1 MKITELKVG
10 SKEQSVILSNGFT
23 ADIKFDVFYK
33 RWYYD
38 LYENGALRF
47 AGVALNVNTVPLFN
61 MAPVSLGLIDAVGD
75 KEEYEPYNE
84 LGSRLMLVEVS
95 E

>member
-1 MKITELKVG
+1 MKLTELVVE
-10 SKEQSVILSNGFT
+10 SKEQTVVLSDGYS

-38 LYENGALRF
+38 LYKDGELKF
-47 AGVALNVNTVPLFN
+47 AGVALNVNTVGLYK
-61 MAPVSLGLIDAVGD
+61 MASVCLALIDIVGD

-84 LGSRLMLVEVS
+84 LGTRLMLVEVA

>member
-1 MKITELKVG
+1 MKITKLEVG
-10 SKEQSVILSNGFT
+10 SKEQTIVLSNGYA

-38 LYENGALRF
+38 LYKNGELKF
-47 AGVALNVNTVPLFN
+47 AGVALNVNTVGLFN
-61 MAPVSLGLIDAVGD
+61 MSPVSLGLIDIVGD
-75 KEEYEPYNE
+75 KAEYEPYDE
-84 LGSRLMLVEVS
+84 LGMRLMLVEVA

>member
-1 MKITELKVG
+1 MKITKLEVG
-10 SKEQSVILSNGFT
+10 SKEQTIVLSNGYT

-38 LYENGALRF
+38 LYKNGELKF
-47 AGVALNVNTVPLFN
+47 AGVALNVNTVGLFN
-61 MAPVSLGLIDAVGD
+61 MSPVSLGLIDIVGD
-75 KEEYEPYNE
+75 KAEYEPYDE
-84 LGSRLMLVEVS
+84 LGMRLMLVEVA

>member
-1 MKITELKVG
+1 MKLIELTVG
-10 SKEQSVILSNGFT
+10 SKEQTVLLSNNYS

-38 LYENGALRF
+38 LYENGVLKF
-47 AGVALNVNTVPLFN
+47 AGVALNANTLPLFS
-61 MAPVSLGLIDAVGD
+61 MSPVSLGLIDIVGD
-75 KEEYEPYNE
+75 NEEYEPYNE
-84 LGSRLMLVEVS
+84 LGTRLMLVEVT

>member
-1 MKITELKVG
+1 MQITELKVG
-10 SKEQSVILSNGFT
+10 SKEQKILLSNGYS

-38 LYENGALRF
+38 LYKDGELKY
-47 AGVALNVNTVPLFN
+47 AGIALNVNTVGLFN
-61 MAPVSLGLIDAVGD
+61 ISPVSLGLIDIVGD

-84 LGSRLMLVEVS
+84 LGTRLMLVEVT

>member
-1 MKITELKVG
+1 MKITKLEVG
-10 SKEQSVILSNGFT
+10 SKEQTIVLSNGYT

-38 LYENGALRF
+38 LYKNGELKF
-47 AGVALNVNTVPLFN
+47 AGVALNVNTVGLFN
-61 MAPVSLGLIDAVGD
+61 MSPVSLGLIDIVGD
-75 KEEYEPYNE
+75 KTEYEPYDE
-84 LGSRLMLVEVS
+84 LGMRLMLVEVA

>member
-1 MKITELKVG
+1 MKLTELVVE
-10 SKEQSVILSNGFT
+10 SKEQTVVLSDGYS

-38 LYENGALRF
+38 LYKDGVLKF
-47 AGVALNVNTVPLFN
+47 AGVALNVNTVGLYK
-61 MAPVSLGLIDAVGD
+61 MAPVCLALIDIVGD

-84 LGSRLMLVEVS
+84 LGTRLMLVEVA

>member
-1 MKITELKVG
+1 MKLTELVVE
-10 SKEQSVILSNGFT
+10 SKEQTVVLSDGYS

-38 LYENGALRF
+38 LYKDGELKF
-47 AGVALNVNTVPLFN
+47 AGVALNANTVGLYK
-61 MAPVSLGLIDAVGD
+61 MSPVCLAVIDIVGD

-84 LGSRLMLVEVS
+84 LGTRLMLVEVA

>member
-1 MKITELKVG
+1 MTITELVVG
-10 SKEQSVILSNGFT
+10 SKEQSVVLSNGFV

-38 LYENGALRF
+38 LYENGELRF
-47 AGVALNVNTVPLFN
+47 AGIALNVNTVPLFN
-61 MAPVSLGLIDAVGD
+61 MSPVSLGLVDVVGD
-75 KEEYEPYNE
+75 SEEYEPYNE
-84 LGSRLMLVEVS
+84 LGTRLMLVEVA

>member
-1 MKITELKVG
+1 MTITELVVG
-10 SKEQSVILSNGFT
+10 SKEQTILLSNGYS

-38 LYENGALRF
+38 LYENGELKF
-47 AGVALNVNTVPLFN
+47 AGVALNVNTVGLFN
-61 MAPVSLGLIDAVGD
+61 MSPISLGLIDIVGD

-84 LGSRLMLVEVS
+84 LGTRLMLVEVA